1 VSLCTVPWV
10 APAGLAAGWLAWPG
24 LTPAFKEETLGIK
37 QAAAPGTVPA
47 AGAGGP
53 IFRGNGKYKYVK
65 TEIGERPSLAE

>member
-1 VSLCTVPWV
+1 
-10 APAGLAAGWLAWPG
+10 